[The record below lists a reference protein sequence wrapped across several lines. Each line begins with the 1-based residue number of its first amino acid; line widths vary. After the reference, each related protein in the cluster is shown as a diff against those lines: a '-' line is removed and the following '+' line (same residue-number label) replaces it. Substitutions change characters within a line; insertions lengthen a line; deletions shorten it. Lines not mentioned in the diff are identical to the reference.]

1 MQVRGCFIIFNSMGE
16 YGLNWETP
24 QRLILCPDKTQ
35 VKEGGIWGF
44 RPTSTEAHE
53 AADSG
58 WAGDEMSL
66 VLLIGLVHL
75 H

>member
-1 MQVRGCFIIFNSMGE
+1 MGE

-44 RPTSTEAHE
+44 RLTSTEAHK